1 MQLFNRRIAVVTL
14 LGFSSGLPLALS
26 GGTLQAWIT
35 EVGVEITTI
44 GIFSLVGIPYVFKFV
59 WAPILDRYQLGWLG
73 RRRDWT
79 LIAQTALAV
88 LLISIGYL
96 DLASGELAWLG
107 IAALMLAFL
116 SATQDIAIDAYR
128 TEVLEQK
135 ERGFGAAV
143 FVAGYRVAMLT
154 AGAGALALA
163 DRVGFERVYIVMGML
178 MGIGVAAN
186 LASPRLAATVPAPK
200 TLRAAVV
207 DPLKDFFT
215 RPEALVLLALVF
227 LYKLGEAFA
236 GTLTTTFLLRGLEF
250 SLMDVGIIN
259 KGLGIIASIAGALF
273 GGALMYRFGLY
284 RSLLMFAWLQA
295 VTNLGFCLLAITGK
309 SYLALVIVIALENL
323 TGGMGTAAFVALLM
337 ALCDPRYTATQ
348 FAMLTAVA
356 ALGRV
361 LAGPPSG
368 LMVESLG
375 WPLFYFISF
384 IIAVP
389 AILILTNKQ
398 RLVARLDAAPPDGR
412 T

>member
-1 MQLFNRRIAVVTL
+1 MQLFNRRIAVITL

-59 WAPILDRYQLGWLG
+59 WAPILDRYRLGWLG

-79 LIAQTALAV
+79 LIAQTALAI
-88 LLISIGYL
+88 LLISMGYL

-128 TEVLEQK
+128 TEVLEGK

-154 AGAGALALA
+154 AGASALALA
-163 DRVGFERVYIVMGML
+163 DRVGFERVYIF
-178 MGIGVAAN
+178 MGILMAVGVAAN
-186 LASPRLAATVPAPK
+186 VAAPRLAATVPAPK

-215 RPEALVLLALVF
+215 RPEALVLLMLVF

-250 SLMDVGIIN
+250 SLTDVGIIN

-284 RSLLMFAWLQA
+284 RSLLLFAWLQA
-295 VTNLGFCLLAITGK
+295 VTNLGFCLLAIAGK
-309 SYLALVIVIALENL
+309 SYLAMVIVIALENL

-384 IIAVP
+384 IIALP
-389 AILILTNKQ
+389 AILILIKNQ
-398 RLVARLDAAPPDGR
+398 PLVARLGAAP